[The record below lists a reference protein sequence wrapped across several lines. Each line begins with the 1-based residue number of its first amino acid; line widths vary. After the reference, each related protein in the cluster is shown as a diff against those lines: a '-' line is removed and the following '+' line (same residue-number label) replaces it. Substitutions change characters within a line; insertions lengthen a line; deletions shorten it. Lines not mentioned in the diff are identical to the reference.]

1 MAYILEKIGN
11 TYNLP
16 KKYFTCDAKSDL
28 DGINLVDVPIGS
40 EAYCILEEESY
51 ILNSNKQWHK
61 KKIGEDLTG
70 QVQADLSQTDST
82 QADYVKGV
90 LRTEHLPEGYPY
102 KEIGT
107 ILDGTFEFVDS
118 GLGFYKHQIMDENF
132 TIVDGRSYTVIWDG
146 VTYQCVATTIMP
158 MPDESILVLGNLAVA
173 DAVADTGEPFLFMD
187 QGDGQKAI
195 ATNNTAATHTITVR
209 GEIVYPIAPEFLP
222 DGYPYKSRGVALSK
236 TTVQIE
242 TTDKPVDL
250 LFAINFIERSLYEV
264 VWDGIAYEVI
274 AANIENA
281 IAIGNA
287 ALAGV
292 GDDTGEPFDIASI
305 DGRTILFAETAGSH
319 TISIIGETI
328 HPMATEFL
336 PDKYV
341 TETELASKRYITE
354 TELASKGYLT
364 SYTETDP
371 TVPAWAKAKTKP
383 SYDFSELTVNN
394 PEAAKTA
401 LAIEKGMIF
410 KNLQAAMPSSKQWV
424 SIAYGNGKFVSVA
437 SSRDKAA
444 YSEDGITWTETTLP
458 ASVEWTHITYGNG
471 KFIAVAKDTNIFIHS
486 EDGITWTQS
495 SLPLS
500 GKITNIAYSD
510 GKFVMAF
517 AGTTTAIYSTDG
529 ITWTETTL
537 PASVE
542 WTHITYGNGK
552 FIIIVYGQH
561 IAAYS
566 TDGITW
572 IQTTVPSSVL
582 LSVAYGNNKFV
593 ALGIG
598 EGAYSEDGITWTRM
612 NLPSGQWGAI
622 CSSDK
627 FVAISTSPNAK
638 SMYSIDG
645 ITWIETTLPVKDWKY
660 GIAYGDG
667 KFVIPYSGLNGSTV
681 VLHSF
686 DGITWHDSIQCLS
699 QNNSNITEDVRSVIG
714 IPAYS
719 TANNGQFLRVID
731 GIPTWTEFL
740 PTLTSP
746 NGTKYQLTVSDDG
759 TLSAVAQS

>member
-16 KKYFTCDAKSDL
+16 KKYFTCDAKSDVV
-28 DGINLVDVPIGS
+28 GISLIDVPIGS

-51 ILNSNKQWHK
+51 ILDSNKQWHK

-70 QVQADLSQTDST
+70 QAQADLSQTDST
-82 QADYVKGV
+82 QADYVKGII
-90 LRTEHLPEGYPY
+90 RQESLPGGYPY
-102 KEIGT
+102 KGIET
-107 ILDGTFEFVDS
+107 ILDDTFEFADS
-118 GLGFYKHQIMDENF
+118 GTGFYIHQITDEGF
-132 TIVDGRSYTVIWDG
+132 TIVDGNSYTVIWDG
-146 VTYQCVATTIMP
+146 VTYQCVATAFNN
-158 MPDESILVLGNLAVA
+158 ILMLGNLHIAIPEA
-173 DAVADTGEPFLFMD
+173 ADTGEPFLFAMMSESGKGVYAND
-187 QGDGQKAI
+187 
-195 ATNNTAATHTITVR
+195 TAATHTITVR
-209 GEIVYPIAPEFLP
+209 GEIVYPIA
-222 DGYPYKSRGVALSK
+222 S
-236 TTVQIE
+236 
-242 TTDKPVDL
+242 
-250 LFAINFIERSLYEV
+250 
-264 VWDGIAYEVI
+264 
-274 AANIENA
+274 
-281 IAIGNA
+281 
-287 ALAGV
+287 
-292 GDDTGEPFDIASI
+292 
-305 DGRTILFAETAGSH
+305 
-319 TISIIGETI
+319 
-328 HPMATEFL
+328 EFL

-341 TETELASKRYITE
+341 TETELASKGYLTSIPNEYVTE

-364 SYTETDP
+364 SETDP
-371 TVPAWAKAKTKP
+371 TVPAWAKTKTKP
-383 SYDFSELTVNN
+383 SYDFSELTVND
-394 PEAAKTA
+394 PEAAKTT
-401 LAIEKGMIF
+401 LAIENGMIF
-410 KNLQAAMPSSKQWV
+410 KNLHTAMPSSRTWR

-437 SSRDKAA
+437 DSRGKAA
-444 YSEDGITWTETTLP
+444 YSEDGITWTEIDLP
-458 ASVEWTHITYGNG
+458 ALVKWNHITYGNG
-471 KFIAVAKDTNIFIHS
+471 KFIAVAKNSNIFIHS

-500 GKITNIAYSD
+500 GEITNIAYSD

-517 AGTTTAIYSTDG
+517 ARTTTAIYSTDG

-542 WTHITYGNGK
+542 WNHITYGNGK
-552 FIIIVYGQH
+552 FIIIAYGQPT
-561 IAAYS
+561 AAYS

-572 IQTTVPSSVL
+572 IQTTVPSSGL

-593 ALGIG
+593 ALGID

-627 FVAISTSPNAK
+627 FVAISTSPDAK

-686 DGITWHDSIQCLS
+686 DGIIWHDSIQYLS
-699 QNNSNITEDVRSVIG
+699 QNNSNITESVRSVIG
-714 IPAYS
+714 IPS
-719 TANNGQFLRVID
+719 CTTANNGQFLRVID

-746 NGTKYQLTVSDDG
+746 NGTKYKLTVSDDG